1 MDFFKEL
8 RIYTEEFKK
17 HWLGYLMLFL
27 SLDLLNQFIVIP
39 FFRYITTF
47 ILQASAI
54 PFVSYQNVVTIITTH
69 TFIFI
74 ILIIELLFLLVVI
87 YAQFAYL
94 LHGIHDICNDSF
106 TLKHS
111 FIQTWQN
118 IKKIR
123 LGSLLLLS
131 IYFLLIVPFADIV
144 FRTPLLAKIQIPEF
158 ILDYM
163 TRTPILLTILLVFY
177 VIVFFFGV
185 RLLFTLPL
193 MIFEQK
199 KTRMTMKESWR
210 LTKNKQWWSI
220 IWRLLVLGIIVA
232 IAIGIFYLVVY
243 GLQLLWDLLPGKYP
257 ALIFA
262 IANLTLIQIVSELTI
277 VYATVLS
284 LFIVF
289 KPLKLKQLPIKTR
302 TSVKHRTLAVFT
314 SLVFGAVVVIAVATN
329 IFYLIHVN
337 AHAPLIISHRGV
349 DDQNG
354 VQNTIQSLKKTA
366 KEKPDFV
373 EIDLHETKDKQ
384 FIVVHDDNLN
394 KLTGLDKLPSQLTL
408 KQLTKLT
415 AKDNGHEA
423 KLASFDQYIKEA
435 EKLHQK
441 LLVEIKTTPNDSKE
455 MLERF
460 NEKYGKTVLK
470 NKYQLQSLDYRV
482 IEGLYQI
489 NPKLTV
495 FYIQPYNFTYPHSLA
510 DGYSM
515 EYSTLNTDFIW
526 QAHLQDHP
534 VYAWTINDEKLMKKM
549 MYDQVDGIITDKVGL
564 AKKTIKEFQRNS
576 SYANRILNYITVVR
590 MPNDLKA

>member
-1 MDFFKEL
+1 MAM
-8 RIYTEEFKK
+8 KK
-17 HWLGYLMLFL
+17 
-27 SLDLLNQFIVIP
+27 
-39 FFRYITTF
+39 
-47 ILQASAI
+47 
-54 PFVSYQNVVTIITTH
+54 
-69 TFIFI
+69 
-74 ILIIELLFLLVVI
+74 
-87 YAQFAYL
+87 
-94 LHGIHDICNDSF
+94 
-106 TLKHS
+106 
-111 FIQTWQN
+111 
-118 IKKIR
+118 
-123 LGSLLLLS
+123 
-131 IYFLLIVPFADIV
+131 
-144 FRTPLLAKIQIPEF
+144 
-158 ILDYM
+158 
-163 TRTPILLTILLVFY
+163 
-177 VIVFFFGV
+177 
-185 RLLFTLPL
+185 
-193 MIFEQK
+193 
-199 KTRMTMKESWR
+199 SWR

-220 IWRLLVLGIIVA
+220 IWRLLVLGIVVA

-289 KPLKLKQLPIKTR
+289 KPLKLKRLPIKTR
-302 TSVKHRTLAVFT
+302 TAVKHRTLAVFT
-314 SLVFGAVVVIAVATN
+314 SLVFGAVVVTAVATN

-394 KLTGLDKLPSQLTL
+394 KLTGLDEVPSQLTL
-408 KQLTKLT
+408 KQLTKLI

-435 EKLHQK
+435 EKLHRK

-470 NKYQLQSLDYRV
+470 NKYQLQSLDYHV
-482 IEGLYQI
+482 IEGLHQI

-534 VYAWTINDEKLMKKM
+534 VYAWTINDERLMKEM

-564 AKKTIKEFQRNS
+564 AKKTIKEFQQNS

-590 MPNDLKA
+590 MPNDLEA

>member
-1 MDFFKEL
+1 MFVKEL
-8 RIYTEEFKK
+8 RTYTTEFKK

-27 SLDLLNQFIVIP
+27 SLDLVNQFIVIP

-94 LHGIHDICNDSF
+94 LHGIRTIYDGTF
-106 TLKHS
+106 TLKRS
-111 FIQTWQN
+111 FIQTWQS
-118 IKKIR
+118 IRKMR

-131 IYFLLIVPFADIV
+131 VYFLLIIPFADIV

-163 TRTPILLTILLVFY
+163 TRTPILLTILIAFY
-177 VIVFFFGV
+177 IVVFFFGV
-185 RLLFTLPL
+185 RLLFTLPI
-193 MIFEQK
+193 MIFEHQ
-199 KTRMTMKESWR
+199 KTRAAMKKSWR
-210 LTKNKQWWSI
+210 LTKNKQWWPI
-220 IWRLLVLGIIVA
+220 IWRLFMLGIIIAVA
-232 IAIGIFYLVVY
+232 LGVFYLLIY
-243 GLQLLWDLLPGKYP
+243 GLQLLWDLLPGKYL
-257 ALIFA
+257 ALILA
-262 IANLTLIQIVSELTI
+262 IANLSFIQIISELVI

-284 LFIVF
+284 FFIIF
-289 KPLKLKQLPIKTR
+289 KPLKLKRLAIGKRKTA
-302 TSVKHRTLAVFT
+302 KHKTLVIFT
-314 SLVFGAVVVIAVATN
+314 LLVFGAVVITAVATN
-329 IFYLIHVN
+329 IFYLTHVN
-337 AHAPLIISHRGV
+337 ASAPLIISHRGV
-349 DDQNG
+349 DNENG

-366 KEKPDFV
+366 KEKPDYV

-384 FIVVHDDNLN
+384 FVVLHDDNL
-394 KLTGLDKLPSQLTL
+394 KTLTNLDQIPSQLTL
-408 KQLTKLT
+408 KQLTRLT
-415 AKDNGHEA
+415 AKDNGYKA
-423 KLASFDQYIKEA
+423 KLTSFDRYIKEA
-435 EKLHQK
+435 KKLHQK
-441 LLVEIKTTPNDSKE
+441 LLIEIKTTPHDSKK
-455 MLERF
+455 MLNRF
-460 NEKYGKTVLK
+460 NKKYGKIVLK
-470 NKYQLQSLDYRV
+470 NEYQLQSLDYRV
-482 IEGLYQI
+482 IEKLHQI

-534 VYAWTINDEKLMKKM
+534 VYAWTINDERLMKKM
-549 MYDQVDGIITDKVGL
+549 MYDQVDGIITDKVKL
-564 AKKTIKEFQRNS
+564 AKRTIKEFQRDS

-590 MPNDLKA
+590 MPNDLEV